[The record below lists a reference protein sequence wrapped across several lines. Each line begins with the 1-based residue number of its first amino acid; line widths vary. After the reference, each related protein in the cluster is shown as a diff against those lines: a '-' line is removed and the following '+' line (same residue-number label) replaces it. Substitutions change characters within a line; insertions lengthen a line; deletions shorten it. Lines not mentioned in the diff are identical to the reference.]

1 MKPHVF
7 ISRPI
12 PPEPLALIQAEC
24 EVEMWTEVTV
34 PPPIPEKIVGKDG
47 LLTYGHELVT
57 GEMMDTAPNLRVIA
71 NMGVGYDHIDAKAAT
86 ERGIPVGNTPGVLD
100 ETVADMA
107 FALLMATARNVLNG
121 DHYVRS
127 GDWKVY
133 NPNILWGAEIHD
145 ATLGIIGFGRIG
157 RAIARRAKGFN
168 MKVLYYRRQRTP
180 ELEQELG
187 VAYAPLDELLAQAD
201 FVALMVPLKDDTYH
215 LIGARE
221 LSLMKK
227 TAILINAARGPVV
240 DPKALYEALRAGVI
254 AGAGLDVFEPEPPL
268 PDDPLL
274 ALDNVVLTPHLGSAT
289 VKTRTRMGMMA
300 AENLLAGLRGE
311 PLPYQVNPGVIRKP

>member
-1 MKPHVF
+1 MKPRVF

-24 EVEMWTEVTV
+24 EVDMWSEVTV
-34 PPPIPEKIVGKDG
+34 APPIREKIVGKDG

-107 FALLMATARNVLNG
+107 FALLLTAARNVLKG
-121 DHYVRS
+121 DRFVRS
-127 GDWKVY
+127 GTWAVY
-133 NPNILWGAEIHD
+133 NPNIFWGAEIHD
-145 ATLGIIGFGRIG
+145 STLGIIGLGRIG
-157 RAIARRAKGFN
+157 RAIARRARGFN
-168 MKVLYYRRQRTP
+168 MKVLYYRRNRTP
-180 ELEQELG
+180 EVEQELG
-187 VAYAPLDELLAQAD
+187 VQYAPFDELLAQAD
-201 FVALMVPLKDDTYH
+201 FVILMVPLTEATYH

-221 LSLMKK
+221 LALMKK
-227 TAILINAARGPVV
+227 TAILINPARGPVV
-240 DPKALYEALRAGVI
+240 DPKALAEALQTGVI
-254 AGAGLDVFEPEPPL
+254 AGAGLDVFEPEPPP

-274 ALDNVVLTPHLGSAT
+274 TLDNIVLAPHLGSAT

-311 PLPYQVNPGVIRKP
+311 LLPYQVNPGVGRRS